1 MREAFGGPFYQMMNP
16 GAQRMVDAMGLRG
29 AGIKGLVSEAVGPG
43 GKFKLS
49 KAAMA
54 KIKPLL
60 QQRKREIKLAQ
71 NIDPVERAAAQ
82 NKVKQIEKQI
92 DKIIADD
99 QS

>member
-1 MREAFGGPFYQMMNP
+1 
-16 GAQRMVDAMGLRG
+16 MGLRG
-29 AGIKGLVSEAVGPG
+29 KGIGVFFQSAVGPG

-49 KAAMA
+49 KNAMN

-60 QQRKREIKLAQ
+60 QQRKRELNLSQ

-92 DKIIADD
+92 DQIIRDD